1 MAKTNP
7 YKLGDQVLASRA
19 QDGSDHE
26 EATVV
31 DVYSLLMS
39 GDEIPMVVVEF
50 SDEKRAWL
58 KVEGPDVMP
67 KPVEEDEDAE
77 EADDGD
83 EDAEPGEAED
93 DG

>member
-7 YKLGDQVLASRA
+7 YKLGDRVLASRA
-19 QDGSDHE
+19 QDGANHE

-58 KVEGPDVMP
+58 KVEGPDVMQ
-67 KPVEEDEDAE
+67 KPE
-77 EADDGD
+77 EADDD
-83 EDAEPGEAED
+83 AEEAEPGEAED